1 MQWSDWKNPKRWE
14 RLQFWKRHEPPMPAP
29 DDPDWER
36 ALINRMALEFLRE
49 RRRSHRWGMFFRL
62 SILLYLVI
70 LAIAFATSG
79 IGESLR
85 GQTEHTALIEVRGPI
100 APRAEASADRLITAL
115 RKAFEADK
123 AKGIVLRINSPGGSP
138 VQSGYVFDEIRRLKE
153 KHPDK
158 PIYAVAADVCA
169 SGAYYIAVATDEIYV
184 DRATLIGSIG
194 VRLDSFGFDRAM
206 EDLGIQRRLLT
217 AGEHKGILDPF
228 SPLVETDKE
237 FLQARL
243 DQLHTQF
250 IDAVRQGRGE
260 RLRGGDELF
269 SGLFWTGAESVELGL
284 SDHLGSSAEVAR
296 EVIGAENIVVY
307 TERRDLLER
316 LGERVGSA
324 LADSLGTLLG
334 LGGMP
339 ALR

>member
-1 MQWSDWKNPKRWE
+1 MSDRNHPNWWE
-14 RLQFWKRHEPPMPAP
+14 RLQFWKRREPSLPAT
-29 DDPDWER
+29 DDPQWER
-36 ALINRMALEFLRE
+36 ALINRMALEFLHE
-49 RRRSHRWGMFFRL
+49 QRRGRRWRTLFRL
-62 SILLYLVI
+62 GILLYLIMLVV
-70 LAIAFATSG
+70 AFRTNG
-79 IGESLR
+79 IGQSLR
-85 GQTEHTALIEVRGPI
+85 GQAEHTALIEVRGPI

-138 VQSGYVFDEIRRLKE
+138 VQSGYVFDEIRRLKQE
-153 KHPDK
+153 YPDK

-184 DRATLIGSIG
+184 DRASLIGSIG
-194 VRLDSFGFDRAM
+194 VRMDSFGFDRAM

-228 SPLVETDKE
+228 SPLVEQDRD
-237 FLQARL
+237 LVQVRL
-243 DQLHTQF
+243 DQLHGQF
-250 IDAVRQGRGE
+250 IDAVRQGRGD

-269 SGLFWTGAESVELGL
+269 SGLFWTGAESVDLGL
-284 SDHLGSSAEVAR
+284 SDHLGSSSSVAR
-296 EVIGAENIVVY
+296 DVIGAETIVVY

-324 LADSLGTLLG
+324 LADTLGTLLG
-334 LGGMP
+334 LTGAP
-339 ALR
+339 TLR